1 MVPRRRSQLLLR
13 WILDELLLLMRR
25 LMVTEQRAVLP
36 HRQDLV
42 LDVVMVI
49 EKRNNMFPS
58 NYSDEER
65 EWHIFLL

>member
-1 MVPRRRSQLLLR
+1 MLQM
-13 WILDELLLLMRR
+13 E
-25 LMVTEQRAVLP
+25 MVTEQRAVLP